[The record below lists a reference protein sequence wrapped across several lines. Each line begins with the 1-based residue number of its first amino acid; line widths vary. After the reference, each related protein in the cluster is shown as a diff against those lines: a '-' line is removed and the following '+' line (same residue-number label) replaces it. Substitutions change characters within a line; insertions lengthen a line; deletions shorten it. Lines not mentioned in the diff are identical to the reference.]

1 MEPNMAFD
9 EAAPTGRGTI
19 SPTGIGD
26 PSAFWVWPAAVLCGM
41 VAQIRD
47 LAPIQKL
54 TIAILIFV
62 EGVVVGLSAVQTSA
76 DYGTF
81 AADYLG

>member
-1 MEPNMAFD
+1 MFFGVGQPLCC
-9 EAAPTGRGTI
+9 
-19 SPTGIGD
+19 
-26 PSAFWVWPAAVLCGM
+26 AVM
-41 VAQIRD
+41 VVQIRD

-76 DYGTF
+76 DYGITF
-81 AADYLG
+81 AADYWGEGMEIG

>member
-1 MEPNMAFD
+1 MLF
-9 EAAPTGRGTI
+9 GVVSRC
-19 SPTGIGD
+19 
-26 PSAFWVWPAAVLCGM
+26 VVRY

-76 DYGTF
+76 DYGITF
-81 AADYLG
+81 AADYVG

>member
-1 MEPNMAFD
+1 MRCYQFFKIANAKFYD
-9 EAAPTGRGTI
+9 LIVTGRGTI

-26 PSAFWVWPAAVLCGM
+26 PSAFWVWSAAVLCGM

-62 EGVVVGLSAVQTSA
+62 EGVVVGLSAVQRPLIM
-76 DYGTF
+76 G
-81 AADYLG
+81 

>member
-1 MEPNMAFD
+1 
-9 EAAPTGRGTI
+9 
-19 SPTGIGD
+19 
-26 PSAFWVWPAAVLCGM
+26 M

-76 DYGTF
+76 DYGITF
-81 AADYLG
+81 AADYWG

>member
-1 MEPNMAFD
+1 MAD
-9 EAAPTGRGTI
+9 GGWECVTGRGTI

-26 PSAFWVWPAAVLCGM
+26 PSVFWVWSAALLCGM
-41 VAQIRD
+41 VVQIRD

-76 DYGTF
+76 DYGITF
-81 AADYLG
+81 AADYVG